1 MHAGERPPGDDDL
14 EEPGA
19 AERHPRRKAFMDAAI
34 EAEFETPPREPTV
47 QAAKASLVKRV
58 ARLVGGVVLII
69 LGLVMMVTPGP
80 GLIAIAAG
88 LALLAEDVPFARRL
102 LDQVRARIPENEDGN
117 ISVWV
122 WVFSGAMIVLALGAS
137 IWWYVLR

>member
-1 MHAGERPPGDDDL
+1 MHAGDEGDHHHR
-14 EEPGA
+14 
-19 AERHPRRKAFMDAAI
+19 RHELLDAAI

-58 ARLVGGVVLII
+58 ARLIGGTAFII
-69 LGLVMMVTPGP
+69 LGLIMMVTPGP

-88 LALLAEDVPFARRL
+88 LALLAGDVPFARRL
-102 LDQVRARIPENEDGN
+102 LDQVRARIPENEDGS
-117 ISVWV
+117 ISIWV
-122 WVFSGAMIVLALGAS
+122 WVFSGAMVVLALGAS